1 MTAPES
7 PLGLGQALGWC
18 GGYVGLLLLCALA
31 DVALWR
37 RVCPAASPWLNLGML
52 ALASLCYLRLLE
64 GAGLLPRFWGNVTPK
79 NIFLALACALLFFLT
94 LDKGLDP
101 LLDRWFPQS
110 QQAYAEGLAA
120 LLAAPGPALV
130 RVCLIAPVMEETLTR
145 GLLLGGLREAYGLPL
160 ALCLSVGVFALL
172 HFDLTQTL
180 SAAVCGLV
188 LGALYLHSGSLL
200 CCILAHAA
208 YNFVS
213 YLALLRA

>member
-1 MTAPES
+1 M
-7 PLGLGQALGWC
+7 
-18 GGYVGLLLLCALA
+18 
-31 DVALWR
+31 
-37 RVCPAASPWLNLGML
+37 
-52 ALASLCYLRLLE
+52 
-64 GAGLLPRFWGNVTPK
+64 
-79 NIFLALACALLFFLT
+79 
-94 LDKGLDP
+94 
-101 LLDRWFPQS
+101 
-110 QQAYAEGLAA
+110 
-120 LLAAPGPALV
+120 